1 MNLSDLSLCSRARVL
16 LPRLVAGRVSDAALA
31 RHVGTCPRC
40 RPGLRAARA
49 QLGVP
54 ASRAEDPT
62 AYVLAVVYAAGRA
75 RLGALLEELARACA
89 AFAPRARGGAPRAR
103 PLGEVRA
110 DVQRLMR
117 RLGPRLDARDRSCP
131 MAPDPVRARKAARE
145 CLAAAERV
153 AGATPERQLHR
164 AACALAAGDAATA
177 SALCSGLVAEAG
189 RASDRARLARSAA
202 GVARAWGLSAT
213 ALAALLRQPA
223 AAGCN

>member
-1 MNLSDLSLCSRARVL
+1 MNLSGLSLCARARVL

-62 AYVLAVVYAAGRA
+62 AYVLAVVQAAGRE

-89 AFAPRARGGAPRAR
+89 ALAPASGGAPRAR
-103 PLGEVRA
+103 VVGEVRA

-117 RLGPRLDARDRSCP
+117 RLGTQLDARDRSCP
-131 MAPDPVRARKAARE
+131 TAPDPVRALGAARA

-153 AGATPERQLHR
+153 AGTTPERQLHR
-164 AACALAAGDAATA
+164 AACALAADDRTAA
-177 SALCSGLVAEAG
+177 SALCSGLVAQESQ
-189 RASDRARLARSAA
+189 ASERARLARSAA
-202 GVARAWGLSAT
+202 GVARAWGLPAG
-213 ALAALLRQPA
+213 ALGALLRQPA
-223 AAGCN
+223 PAGCN